1 VSHENV
7 FPPRPFSAAFGL
19 EHPGKLVVRMCACI
33 FSLAIVLICMSATS
47 QAQQPWSGVLDPN
60 RGTDWTQAGVVGGIP
75 SGSWSQCGA
84 TIAPYGSSGAPASPS
99 TITTALQNCSG
110 KNQYVLLGA
119 GTFYLNNGIC
129 MTGINNVEL
138 RGSGANSTFLKF
150 TGAASCNGGNGSAL
164 VGFQSS
170 DGTWFGNPGTVYNWT
185 SGYAKGSN
193 QIVLSS
199 GAKIVAGSTMIFLDQ
214 CDTGY
219 SGSPCAGAA
228 TDNGNFFNCGD
239 GYSGGKGCSV
249 MGADDGNGRK
259 NRFQSEIVQAVS
271 CSPSCGN
278 SGTTTVTITPAL
290 IHPNWSSGQTPQAWL
305 IQPSSFVGLRNLAID
320 GSATQDT
327 AGVSFVNMENSWV
340 QGVALLH
347 SWDIGIYMVT
357 ASHISVADNYVFD
370 TGQNLKYGDPMSIKD
385 TVGANNLI
393 QNNIVQATRIAIMNG
408 EGPAAGDVI
417 AYNFTVNGN
426 DAADGLW
433 GMLWQHSNGDDYDLY
448 EGNVSNQM
456 FEDQIHG
463 THLMLTMYRNFLT
476 GWESC
481 ANGNCGGAAAKDAQL
496 SAADVLSYNRYSN
509 WIANVLGTPGIAN
522 EYSYTGTDYYT
533 SNADRSIWNVSS
545 GNNGGNYIV
554 PTDNTTG
561 ATLYRWGNYDTFHN
575 ATQWSTSEVPTGLSP
590 YPQASPSTSCTSSLG
605 CPASFYLSGR
615 PSWWPS
621 SIPFPAIGP
630 DVTNGNVGICSGTLN
645 TKGQYAGLPALSSS
659 QCVGTSLTASSWGGH
674 VNGIPAMACYLNV
687 MNGPPDGTGGAL
699 PFDAASCYGSSGS
712 TSNSPGTP
720 VGLSGNIVQH

>member
-1 VSHENV
+1 M
-7 FPPRPFSAAFGL
+7 RTYAL
-19 EHPGKLVVRMCACI
+19 I
-33 FSLAIVLICMSATS
+33 FSVVMVLICFPAPSHG
-47 QAQQPWSGVLDPN
+47 QLWSGVLSSD
-60 RGTDWTQAGVVGGIP
+60 RGADWTQAGVIGGIP

-84 TIAPYGSSGAPASPS
+84 TIAPYGSSGAPAAPS
-99 TITTALQNCSG
+99 TIATALQNCSG
-110 KNQYVLLGA
+110 KSQYVLLGP

-129 MTGINNVEL
+129 MTGLNNVEL
-138 RGSGANSTFLKF
+138 RGSGSNSTFLVF
-150 TGAASCNGGNGSAL
+150 SGAAGCNNGNGTAL

-199 GAKIVAGSTMIFLDQ
+199 GAKITAGSTMIFLDQ
-214 CDTGY
+214 CDSGYTGA
-219 SGSPCAGAA
+219 PCAGSPR
-228 TDNGNFFNCGD
+228 DNGNFFNCGD
-239 GYSGGKGCSV
+239 GYSGGNGCSV
-249 MGADDGNGRK
+249 MGPDDGNGRAH
-259 NRFQSEIVQAVS
+259 RFQNEIVQAVS
-271 CSPSCGN
+271 CNPSCGN
-278 SGTTTVTITPAL
+278 SGQTTVTVTPAL

-305 IQPSSFVGLRNLAID
+305 IQPSSYVGLRNLTINGA
-320 GSATQDT
+320 ATQDT
-327 AGVSFVNMENSWV
+327 AGVSFVNMANSWV
-340 QGVALLH
+340 QGVAVLH
-347 SWDIGIYMVT
+347 SWNIGIYIVT
-357 ASHISVADNYVFD
+357 ASHITVADNYVFD
-370 TGQNLKYGDPMSIKD
+370 TGQNLKYADPMSIKD

-393 QNNIVQATRIAIMNG
+393 QNNIIQATRVAIMNG

-426 DAADGLW
+426 DAADGMF

-463 THLMLTMYRNFLT
+463 THLMLTMYRNLLT

-509 WIANVLGTPGIAN
+509 WIGNVLGTPGVHN
-522 EYSYTGTDYYT
+522 EYSFTGTDYYT

-545 GNNGGNYIV
+545 GNNAGNYVV
-554 PTDNTTG
+554 PTDLLTGTT
-561 ATLYRWGNYDTFHN
+561 LFRWGNYDTFHN
-575 ATQWSTSEVPTGLSP
+575 ATQWNAAEVPSALSVLP
-590 YPQASPSTSCTSSLG
+590 NPLPTSCIAGGT
-605 CPASFYLSGR
+605 CPASLYLSGR
-615 PSWWPS
+615 PSWWSS

-630 DVTNGNVGICSGTLN
+630 DVTNGNLGICSGTLN
-645 TKGQYAGLPALSSS
+645 TKGQYAGVPALSSS

-674 VNGIPAMACYLNV
+674 VNAIPAMACYLNV

-699 PFDAASCYGSSGS
+699 PFDSSTCYGASGS
-712 TSNSPGTP
+712 TSSTPGTP
-720 VGLSGNIVQH
+720 IGLSGNIVQH